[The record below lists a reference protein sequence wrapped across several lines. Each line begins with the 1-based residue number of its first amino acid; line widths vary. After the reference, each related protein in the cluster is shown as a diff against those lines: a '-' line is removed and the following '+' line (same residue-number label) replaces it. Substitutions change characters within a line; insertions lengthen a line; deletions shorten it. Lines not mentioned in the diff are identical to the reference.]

1 MAALPTGLDA
11 ELVAEFADEARR
23 NYAALLTA
31 LSQAAH
37 PGESDR
43 ASSAAAVAAT
53 QGLCNCWQSACLL
66 GVPIPELR
74 HHFPLAAPGAM
85 DLIHFLLTLAVYSEN
100 FSEDAELVGRL
111 LRQLSKTVSADE
123 SGNSALA
130 E

>member
-1 MAALPTGLDA
+1 MPLPPTRLDA

-31 LSQAAH
+31 LSRAAH

-43 ASSAAAVAAT
+43 PSPAAVAAT
-53 QGLCNCWQSACLL
+53 QGLCNCWQSGCLL
-66 GVPIPELR
+66 GVPITELR
-74 HHFPLAAPGAM
+74 HHFPLAAPGVM
-85 DLIHFLLTLAVYSEN
+85 DLLNFLLTLAVYSEN

-111 LRQLSKTVSADE
+111 LRQLSKTVSVDE
-123 SGNSALA
+123 SGGSAPA